1 MLYALSGINFMA
13 RTGDVI
19 KQARLML
26 KLTQHELATQ
36 IAAQVRDSYSR
47 AALSQV
53 ENGDTKDMKPANLF
67 AACKILGIDP
77 QSAVSGKLKWVDAFS
92 EQLPERISFPQSAN
106 TSDSVD
112 QISIEERELLGF
124 YRCLTVRQRRDILQ
138 RIQDAGQSN
147 REVVDEWKTRGGGR
161 F

>member
-1 MLYALSGINFMA
+1 MA

-53 ENGDTKDMKPANLF
+53 ENGETKDMKPANLF
-67 AACKILGIDP
+67 AACKILGIEP
-77 QSAVSGKLKWVDAFS
+77 QSAVSGKLKWVDVFIGQHSERGHVPPLPSAGPIDFS
-92 EQLPERISFPQSAN
+92 
-106 TSDSVD
+106 D
-112 QISIEERELLGF
+112 QISMDERELLSS
-124 YRCLTVRQRRDILQ
+124 YRCLSVRQRRDILQ
-138 RIQDAGQSN
+138 RVQETAQSN
-147 REVVDEWKTRGGGR
+147 REVIDEWKKREGGLP
-161 F
+161 

>member
-1 MLYALSGINFMA
+1 
-13 RTGDVI
+13 
-19 KQARLML
+19 ML

-77 QSAVSGKLKWVDAFS
+77 QSAVSGKLKWVDAFLG
-92 EQLPERISFPQSAN
+92 QLPERSPFPQLAIPTDLS
-106 TSDSVD
+106 D
-112 QISIEERELLGF
+112 QISMEERELLSA
-124 YRCLTVRQRRDILQ
+124 YRSLTVRQRRDILQ
-138 RIQDAGQSN
+138 RVQDAGQSN

>member
-1 MLYALSGINFMA
+1 MA

-36 IAAQVRDSYSR
+36 IAVQVRDSYSR

-77 QSAVSGKLKWVDAFS
+77 QSAVAGKLKWVDSFLG
-92 EQLPERISFPQSAN
+92 QMPERSASLQ
-106 TSDSVD
+106 TAAAAYPSEPD
-112 QISIEERELLGF
+112 QLSGEERELLGS
-124 YRCLTVRQRRDILQ
+124 YRCLTLRQRRDVLQ
-138 RIQDAGQSN
+138 HIMDTGQSN
-147 REVVDEWKTRGGGR
+147 REVVEEWTVRNGS
-161 F
+161 

>member
-1 MLYALSGINFMA
+1 
-13 RTGDVI
+13 
-19 KQARLML
+19 ML

-36 IAAQVRDSYSR
+36 IAVQVRDSYSR

-77 QSAVSGKLKWVDAFS
+77 QSAVAGKLKWVDSFLGQPAES
-92 EQLPERISFPQSAN
+92 ASSLQIETAPALSGPDQLSR
-106 TSDSVD
+106 
-112 QISIEERELLGF
+112 EERELLGSF
-124 YRCLTVRQRRDILQ
+124 RCLTLRQRRDILQ
-138 RIQDAGQSN
+138 HVQDTGQSN
-147 REVVDEWKTRGGGR
+147 REVVEEWNVRNGSR